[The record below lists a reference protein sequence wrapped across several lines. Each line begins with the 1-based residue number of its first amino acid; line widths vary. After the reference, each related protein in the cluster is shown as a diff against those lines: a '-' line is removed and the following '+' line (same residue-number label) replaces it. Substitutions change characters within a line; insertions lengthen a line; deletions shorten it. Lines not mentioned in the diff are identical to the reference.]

1 MWYYNRL
8 GHRFCHHDSDNMW
21 YFQANKKDGY
31 RDREEDKQTKSE
43 RDSDTKGET

>member
-1 MWYYNRL
+1 MWYKGFGTFL
-8 GHRFCHHDSDNMW
+8 CAAVIAW
-21 YFQANKKDGY
+21 FQANKKDGY